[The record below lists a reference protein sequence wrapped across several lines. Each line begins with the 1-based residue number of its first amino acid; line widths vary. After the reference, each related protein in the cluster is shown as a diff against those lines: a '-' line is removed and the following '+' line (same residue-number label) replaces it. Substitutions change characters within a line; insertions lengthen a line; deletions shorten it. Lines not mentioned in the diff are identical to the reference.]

1 MRRLLLPDRFNCISL
16 LADVATELLTHP
28 DKSTVDVARSRTH
41 ASGSCQCY
49 KRDNQQVLD
58 QSLATLVV
66 VKSLQP
72 RNHSRQF
79 VTPVQKL
86 NGFIGAVM
94 FSLSA
99 PDIKRRIA
107 GLKYIKDYQQ
117 FIKATR
123 IAYGSDRS

>member
-1 MRRLLLPDRFNCISL
+1 LPIEFGGISL
-16 LADVATELLTHP
+16 LADVAAELLTHP
-28 DKSTVDVARSRTH
+28 DEGAVNVAGNLSHSSR
-41 ASGSCQCY
+41 GRQCNQ
-49 KRDNQQVLD
+49 RNNQQVFD